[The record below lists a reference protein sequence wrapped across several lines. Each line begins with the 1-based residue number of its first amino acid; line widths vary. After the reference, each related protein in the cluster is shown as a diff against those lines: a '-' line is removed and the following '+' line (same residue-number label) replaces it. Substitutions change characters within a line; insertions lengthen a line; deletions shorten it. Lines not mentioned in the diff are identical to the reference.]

1 MNKSPLILILLGKSG
16 SGKGTQV
23 ELLKEKFGLDYVGS
37 GELLRER
44 KKVDDFMGKKIANVI
59 DNGNI
64 ILTPVIFSLWMEK
77 FEELKNKEDLKGII
91 LDGSPRKIKEAYLME
106 EALEW
111 FEWDKNSKVLLIDI
125 SDEEAIAR
133 ITKRKICSN
142 CGNIILFSEN
152 DSEINICPK
161 CGEKLIKRPDDSFEG
176 TKKRLEW
183 FKTEVGPVIEY
194 YKNNGRLTIINGEQS
209 VEAVFNDIMKEIEK
223 DDNN

>member
-1 MNKSPLILILLGKSG
+1 MKKFPLILILLGKSG

-23 ELLKEKFGLDYVGS
+23 DLLKEKLGLDYIGS

-44 KKVDDFMGKKIANVI
+44 KKIDDFMGRKIAEVI

-64 ILTPVIFSLWMEK
+64 ILTPVIFSLWMK
-77 FEELKNKEDLKGII
+77 RFEELKKKEDLKGII

-111 FEWDKNSKVLLIDI
+111 FEWDKNLKILLIDI

-133 ITKRKICSN
+133 ITRRKICSS
-142 CGNIILFSEN
+142 CGNIILFSKDN
-152 DSEINICPK
+152 PDISICPK
-161 CGEKLIKRPDDSFEG
+161 CGGELVKRPEDSLEG

-183 FKTEVGPVIEY
+183 FKTEVGPVVDF
-194 YKNNGRLTIINGEQS
+194 YKSNNRMTVINGEQS
-209 VEAVFNDIMKEIEK
+209 VSAVFNDIMKEIEK
-223 DDNN
+223 DDND